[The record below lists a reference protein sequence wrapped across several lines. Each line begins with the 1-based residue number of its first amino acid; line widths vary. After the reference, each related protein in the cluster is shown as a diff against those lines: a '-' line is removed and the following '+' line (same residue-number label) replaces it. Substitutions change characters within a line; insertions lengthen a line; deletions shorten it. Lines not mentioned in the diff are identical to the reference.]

1 MPLKIIV
8 AFVKSVH
15 YAAIWLMI
23 LIGISLH
30 ANYILNTKIALEQ
43 NIQLTNIFI
52 ILIVLE
58 IVLRFIKYYIELELW
73 EIKNYQKLDYPEEN

>member
-8 AFVKSVH
+8 ALVRSAH
-15 YAAIWLMI
+15 YTMLWFMI

-58 IVLRFIKYYIELELW
+58 IVFRFIKYYIEIELW
-73 EIKNYQKLDYPEEN
+73 EIKNNKKLDYPEEE